1 MANDIDGYGF
11 AAQGRNVGRLT
22 ADIRE
27 LDSVGIERIARGWD
41 RHVGEAQMDE
51 FRAAEQAASE
61 VIESSDLVPRWHEVR
76 ESLLSLTEGKSAL
89 VSWKAEHG
97 ELGAKAERA
106 ALAAALGLVAG
117 AESDHP
123 ELEILLRPMAEAL
136 PWLLI
141 DEESA
146 PVGA

>member
-11 AAQGRNVGRLT
+11 AAQGRNIGRLT

-27 LDSVGIERIARGWD
+27 LDSAGVERVARGWD
-41 RHVGEAQMDE
+41 RHVGDSQMDY
-51 FRAAEQAASE
+51 FRSAEQAASE
-61 VIESSDLVPRWHEVR
+61 VLEAAGRVSHWHAVR
-76 ESLLSLTEGKSAL
+76 DSLLGLTEGKSAL

-97 ELGAKAERA
+97 EVGAKAERA
-106 ALAAALGLVAG
+106 ALAAALGLLAG
-117 AESDHP
+117 ADSDHP
-123 ELEILLRPMAEAL
+123 ELIVLLRPMGEAL

-146 PVGA
+146 PVGE

>member
-11 AAQGRNVGRLT
+11 AAQGRNLSRLT

-27 LDSVGIERIARGWD
+27 LDSVGVERVARGWD
-41 RHVGEAQMDE
+41 RHVGDDQLED

-61 VIESSDLVPRWHEVR
+61 VLESSDRLTQWHEVKDY
-76 ESLLSLTEGKSAL
+76 LLSLTEGKTAL
-89 VSWKAEHG
+89 VSWRAEHG
-97 ELGAKAERA
+97 EVGAKAERA

-117 AESDHP
+117 ADSDHP
-123 ELEILLRPMAEAL
+123 ELVVLLRPMAEAL

-141 DEESA
+141 DEDAA
-146 PVGA
+146 PGGE